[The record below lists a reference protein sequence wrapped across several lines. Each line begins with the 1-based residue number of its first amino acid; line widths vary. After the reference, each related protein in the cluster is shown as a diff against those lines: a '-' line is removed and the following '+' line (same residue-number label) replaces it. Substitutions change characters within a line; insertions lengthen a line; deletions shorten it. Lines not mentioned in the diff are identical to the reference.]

1 MAIAVMAKMGDK
13 HSMAPKDA
21 AISKARF
28 QRGRWKEYN
37 LSTSLSFLS
46 QIAFL
51 LKKSS
56 AIASKRSNSSFVM
69 LSVMTQLTPTFIYA
83 IFSSLSREF
92 ANKIM

>member
-1 MAIAVMAKMGDK
+1 MTKIGDK

-37 LSTSLSFLS
+37 LSGSLSFLLH
-46 QIAFL
+46 IVFL
-51 LKKSS
+51 HRKSS

-69 LSVMTQLTPTFIYA
+69 LSVITQFTPTFMYA
-83 IFSSLSREF
+83 IFSSLSKEF